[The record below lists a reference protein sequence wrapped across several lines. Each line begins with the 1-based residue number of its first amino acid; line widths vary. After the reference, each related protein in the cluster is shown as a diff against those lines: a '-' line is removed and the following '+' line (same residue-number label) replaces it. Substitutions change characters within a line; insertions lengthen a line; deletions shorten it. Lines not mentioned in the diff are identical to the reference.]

1 MPYYR
6 LDALLAG
13 LTCLFVYLLW
23 NRSRLSKHIT
33 LPPGPPRRPIVGN
46 LYDLPKIHEWE
57 TYTSWAK
64 QYGDV
69 VYVRVLQQQMIFVNS
84 VSAAKELF
92 EKRSSIYSDRFDFP
106 MLNDLMGFNWSFVL
120 MRYGDRWRRNR
131 RMFHQHFH
139 PGAIKAYQP
148 LQIKHARDLLKR
160 LRETPHDFMN
170 HTRQLSGAITMDI
183 LYGIKVKPSGDPYLK
198 LAEEAFKVAATAGNP
213 GSYIVDT
220 FPILKYVPEWMPG
233 AGFKVK
239 ARIWKEELIS
249 KMPVMPHEECKRT
262 MAAGNA
268 TVSFTASALERLAR
282 RTDEGVAEEEE
293 TIRGTAATGFG
304 AGADTTTVALQ
315 WFIIAMIKYPEV
327 QKKAQAE
334 LDSVLGIE
342 RLPTFEDR
350 PSLPYINAICLEIQR
365 WHPILPLGVA
375 HGLTEDD
382 VYNNMLIPK
391 GTIVV
396 GNAWAM
402 LHDEKVYGPKVDE
415 FNPERFFL
423 PGVKPDISVAFGF
436 GRRICPGRYIAE
448 NTIFLAVASLLKVFN
463 FSHAKGADGKEL
475 LLDITFTSGAI
486 SRPDPF
492 QCSILPRSEE
502 AESLLKHFND

>member
-6 LDALLAG
+6 LDALLVG
-13 LTCLFVYLLW
+13 LTCFFVYMLW
-23 NRSRLSKHIT
+23 NRWRLPKNIT

-46 LYDLPKIHEWE
+46 LYDLPKTHEWE

-69 VYVRVLQQQMIFVNS
+69 VYVKALQQHMIFVNS

-106 MLNDLMGFNWSFVL
+106 MLNHLMGFDWSFVL
-120 MRYGDRWRRNR
+120 MPYGDRWRRNR
-131 RMFHQHFH
+131 RMFHQHFY

-160 LRETPHDFMN
+160 LQETPHDFMD

-198 LAEEAFKVAATAGNP
+198 LAEEALKVAAVAANP
-213 GSYIVDT
+213 GTYIVDT

-239 ARIWKEELIS
+239 ARIWKEELGS

-268 TVSFTASALERLAR
+268 TVSYTASALERLAR

-293 TIRGTAATGFG
+293 VIRGTAATGYA
-304 AGADTTTVALQ
+304 AGTDTTTVALQ

-334 LDSVLGIE
+334 LDNVLGID
-342 RLPTFEDR
+342 RLPTFDDW

-365 WHPILPLGVA
+365 WRPVLPLGIA
-375 HGLTEDD
+375 HALMEDD
-382 VYNNMLIPK
+382 VYNNMFLPK

-396 GNAWAM
+396 GNSWAM

-423 PGVKPDISVAFGF
+423 PGVKPDISPAFGF

-448 NTIFLAVASLLKVFN
+448 KTIFIAVASLLKVFN
-463 FSHAKGADGKEL
+463 FSCAKGAGGKEIL
-475 LLDITFTSGAI
+475 LNITFTSGAI